1 MNGELRRRFFNDFR
15 ILEIMGTE
23 GVIKR
28 ELVGK
33 LAGTESVRAL
43 EVARSISEP
52 WYRCQS
58 LAHVAWHLEDRKQ
71 FEKVIG
77 EALAA
82 AYEHDEPNRVVS
94 VASWAVRAMI
104 KKSDRRLGS
113 VVDELLQKIQREA
126 NPVRQADA
134 LFYLFEAVFYE
145 PRLRD
150 RVLDAL
156 LAACE
161 RMNSW
166 KRPYILSDIALV
178 FAGDD
183 SDRAAQIVDVIG
195 EGRWSRKTRREIAA
209 GKWLGPHEF
218 FPHYAKRQRREI

>member
-1 MNGELRRRFFNDFR
+1 MH
-15 ILEIMGTE
+15 TE
-23 GVIKR
+23 SVNRR

-33 LAGTESVRAL
+33 LAQTELVRAL
-43 EVARSISEP
+43 ELARSISEP

-82 AYEHDEPNRVVS
+82 AYEQTEPNRIVS
-94 VASWAVRAMI
+94 VASWAVRAMVER
-104 KKSDRRLGS
+104 SDRRLGS
-113 VVDELLQKIQREA
+113 VVNELLKKIQRQP

-145 PRLRD
+145 SRLRD
-150 RVLDAL
+150 LVLDAL
-156 LAACE
+156 LDACE

-166 KRPYILSDIALV
+166 KRPCFLSNIALV
-178 FAGDD
+178 IARDD
-183 SDRAAQIVDVIG
+183 PDRAGQIVDMIG
-195 EGRWSRKTRREIAA
+195 EGRKSRQTRREIAA
-209 GKWLGPHEF
+209 RKWLGPHEF
-218 FPHYAKRQRREI
+218 FPHYAKPAS

>member
-82 AYEHDEPNRVVS
+82 AYEH
-94 VASWAVRAMI
+94 
-104 KKSDRRLGS
+104 RRLSS